1 MLRKDENLNKMTAKE
16 LADYRQS
23 QAEYTALAHEEI
35 AEEAKKAAIILSGLQ
50 KKSGFSEAGAAA
62 TVALIKKGWH
72 MYANQTYL
80 DMAIADG
87 KFGTDTNKITGARNA
102 YNYFHNIK

>member
-1 MLRKDENLNKMTAKE
+1 MLRKDENLNKMTAQE
-16 LADYRQS
+16 LADYRQA
-23 QAEYTALAHEEI
+23 QAESLSLAHEDMDQEN
-35 AEEAKKAAIILSGLQ
+35 KKAAIILSGLQ
-50 KKSGFSEAGAAA
+50 KKYGFSEAGAKA

-87 KFGTDTNKITGARNA
+87 DFGSDADKIVGARNA